1 MAQYIG
7 FSTINA
13 GLPKTTN
20 VLPGQDGGV
29 GGIGGPG
36 GQQPIVFGK
45 KFRTVDQQLVLQDLI
60 NALNIPYGQK
70 VGQPQYGTSIW
81 DYVFE
86 PNTLDVQ
93 TQLQNEV
100 RRVIS
105 LDPRLSVGYV
115 NVYPQENGILIEV
128 QVAVVPFNQA
138 TVLNVFF
145 NQQTGIAAIQ

>member
-29 GGIGGPG
+29 GGIVGSG

-81 DYVFE
+81 NYVFE

>member
-1 MAQYIG
+1 MAQYLG

-13 GLPKTTN
+13 DLPRTTN
-20 VLPGQDGGV
+20 VIPGQPV
-29 GGIGGPG
+29 QNGIGG
-36 GQQPIVFGK
+36 QPEVVYGNK
-45 KFRTVDQQLVLQDLI
+45 YRLVDQQLVIQDLI
-60 NALNIPYGQK
+60 NAFNIPYGQK

-86 PNTLDVQ
+86 PNTQDVQ
-93 TQLQNEV
+93 TSLQNEV

-115 NVYPQENGILIEV
+115 NVYPQQNGILIEV

-138 TVLNVFF
+138 SVINLFF
-145 NQQTGIAAIQ
+145 NQQTGIASIQ